1 MAAGGSDARVLREL
15 GIPSY
20 GFGLL
25 GPDWSYERYREGV
38 HGNDERIDVESVELS
53 LAALRLIVAERI
65 G

>member
-1 MAAGGSDARVLREL
+1 
-15 GIPSY
+15 
-20 GFGLL
+20 
-25 GPDWSYERYREGV
+25 V